1 MSHFAYLAY
10 LVIAV
15 AAIVA
20 ETARMGI
27 LDRRLLR
34 SLLITVPFFFVFD
47 LLGVARGWFYTD
59 PSLNVW
65 VLPGGVSL
73 EEIINLA
80 FLTVF
85 SVALSRGFRQARH
98 E

>member
-1 MSHFAYLAY
+1 MSRFAYLVY

-15 AAIVA
+15 GAILA
-20 ETARMGI
+20 EGTRMGI
-27 LDRRLLR
+27 LDRRMAR
-34 SLLITVPFFFVFD
+34 SLLVTVPLFFVFD
-47 LLGVARGWFYTD
+47 LFGVARGWFYTD
-59 PSLNVW
+59 PSLNIW

-80 FLTVF
+80 FLTMF
-85 SVALSRGFRQARH
+85 SVALSLGFRRWRR

>member
-15 AAIVA
+15 GAMLAG
-20 ETARMGI
+20 TARLGI
-27 LDRRLLR
+27 LDGRLLR
-34 SLLITVPFFFVFD
+34 SIVITVPFFFLFD

-59 PSLNVW
+59 ASLNIW

-73 EEIINLA
+73 EELINLA
-80 FLTVF
+80 FLTMF
-85 SVALSRGFRQARH
+85 SVALSVGVRRWRH

>member
-15 AAIVA
+15 GAIVA
-20 ETARMGI
+20 EGARLGI
-27 LDRRLLR
+27 LDRRMVR
-34 SLLITVPFFFVFD
+34 SLLVTVPLFLLFD
-47 LLGVARGWFYTD
+47 LLGVARGWFYTS
-59 PSLNVW
+59 PSLNIW

-73 EEIINLA
+73 EEIINLV

-85 SVALSRGFRQARH
+85 SVALSRGFRQTRH

>member
-20 ETARMGI
+20 EGARMGI
-27 LDRRLLR
+27 LDRRLVR
-34 SLLITVPFFFVFD
+34 SLVITVPFFFLFD

-59 PSLNVW
+59 PSLNIW

-85 SVALSRGFRQARH
+85 SVALSLGFRQARH